1 MAFYTNFFS
10 RGSRVY
16 VRGYSM
22 GQPFEDVH
30 YYKPYLFVSSKKGT
44 YRTIDGRPV
53 DKIQFNSIRDARD
66 FIEKYKNVEQFQVY
80 GSTNFPYVYVNDRFQ
95 DDVEYDPSKI
105 RVVTLDIE
113 CDSSNGFPN
122 IENADK
128 MLTAITIRKNGRS
141 AVFSYGDF
149 KTNDP
154 NIFYVKCENE
164 EDLIKK
170 FLKVWSSNGWKPDIV
185 TGWYIEFFD
194 IPYLINRIA
203 RVLDMDWAKKLSPWK
218 MLDQRKVEFK
228 GKEAQ
233 SYNIPG
239 LAVLD
244 YYQLYRKF
252 SFANHESYKLDYIA
266 SVELGEKKVDYSEYG
281 TLHNLYHSNFQKFI
295 EYNIHDCILVD
306 KLDDKLKLI
315 EQVMALA
322 YDAKVNFTD
331 TMTTVRSWDTIIHN
345 YLLKSK
351 VVVPP
356 IKEPPIKES
365 RGFSSL
371 VGGHVK
377 DPQTGMHKWV
387 VSYDLNSLYPHLIMQ
402 YNISPETFLRRMDM
416 PSIDTL
422 LEGKWICPDQTV
434 TYAANGCTYRKDRQ
448 GFLPELMEKM
458 YNDRSKYKKMSI
470 EAKKKYEETKNADDL
485 KLVAR
490 YHNLQLA
497 KKIQLNSAY
506 GALANEYFRWFN
518 FNHAEAITTS
528 GQLSIR
534 WIEQKMNI
542 FMNKLMKT
550 SGRDYV
556 IASDTD
562 SIYINMGHIVNALGI
577 ADKTDHEICK
587 IIDTF
592 SEQKIV
598 PYMEQSYVE
607 LASMMSAYRQK
618 MQMKRETIANKAI
631 WKAKKMYIM
640 NALDIEGVTYKEP
653 KLKLQGIEAVRSS
666 TPQVCRNN
674 IMEAISVIVNSD
686 INSLREYVKQF
697 HNKFVTL
704 RFEEVAFPRSVKE
717 MSKWRDSASIYKK
730 GTPIHVKGSLIFNS
744 LLQRH
749 GIKNIQPI
757 AEGDKI
763 KFSYLKLP
771 NPIMDTVISVPDY
784 LPDEFGL
791 DRYIDRELQF
801 QKTFLDPIKS
811 ICNIIGWKLEETATL
826 EDFFS

>member
-16 VRGYSM
+16 VRGYDK
-22 GQPFEDVH
+22 GQFFDEVV
-30 YYKPYLFVSSKKGT
+30 YYKPYLFVPSKKGMF
-44 YRTIDGRPV
+44 RTIDGRQV
-53 DKIQFNSIRDARD
+53 DKVQFDTIRDARD
-66 FIEKYKNVEQFQVY
+66 FVEKYKDVEQFKVY
-80 GSTNFPYVYVNDRFQ
+80 GSTNFPYVYINDRFRG
-95 DDVEYDPSKI
+95 DVEYDPTKVS
-105 RVVTLDIE
+105 VVTLDIE
-113 CDSSNGFPN
+113 CDSSDGFPD
-122 IENADK
+122 IATADK
-128 MLTAITIRKNGRS
+128 MLTSITLRKKGKS
-141 AVFSYGDF
+141 VAFSYGDF
-149 KTNDP
+149 KTDDP
-154 NIFYVKCENE
+154 KIFYVKCENE

-170 FLKVWSSNGWKPDIV
+170 FIKVWTSRAWQPDIV

-218 MLDQRKVEFK
+218 MLDERKVEFR

-233 SYNIPG
+233 SFNIPG

-252 SFANHESYKLDYIA
+252 SFSNHESYKLDYIA

-281 TLHNLYHSNFQKFI
+281 TLHGLYHSNFQKFI
-295 EYNIHDCILVD
+295 EYNIHDCVLVD

-331 TMTTVRSWDTIIHN
+331 TLTTVRSWDTIIHN
-345 YLLKSK
+345 YLMRSN

-356 IKEPPIKES
+356 MRDS
-365 RGFSSL
+365 RGFSAL

-377 DPQTGMHKWV
+377 EPQLGMHKWV

-402 YNISPETFLRRMDM
+402 YNISPETFDKRVEM
-416 PSIDTL
+416 PSIDSL
-422 LEGKWICPDQTV
+422 LEGTWKYPDAAAA
-434 TYAANGCTYRKDRQ
+434 YAANGCTYRKDKQ

-458 YNDRSKYKKMSI
+458 YDDRSKYKKMSI
-470 EAKKKYEETKNADDL
+470 EAKKKYEETKNVDDL

-534 WIEQKMNI
+534 WIEKKMNT

-550 SGRDYV
+550 DDNDYV

-562 SIYINMGHIVNALGI
+562 SIYINFGPVVEYLGLSG
-577 ADKTDHEICK
+577 KTDHEICGL
-587 IIDTF
+587 IDKF

-598 PYMEQSYVE
+598 PYMEQSYGE
-607 LASMMSAYRQK
+607 LAEMMSAYKQK

-640 NALDIEGVTYKEP
+640 NALDIEGVVYKDP

-666 TPQVCRNN
+666 TPHVCRDS
-674 IMEAISVIVNSD
+674 IMTAIKLVVSRDVGA
-686 INSLREYVKQF
+686 LREYAESFKKEF
-697 HNKFVTL
+697 MSM
-704 RFEEVAFPRSVKE
+704 RFEQVAFPRSVKE
-717 MSKWRDSASIYKK
+717 IGKWRDSSSIYKK
-730 GTPIHVKGSLIFNS
+730 GTPIHVKGALIFND
-744 LLQRH
+744 LLKRH

-757 AEGDKI
+757 SDGDKI
-763 KFSYLKLP
+763 KFSYLKMP
-771 NPIMDTVISVPDY
+771 NPIKDTVISVPDF
-784 LPDEFGL
+784 LPDEFEL

-801 QKTFLDPIKS
+801 QKTFLDPIRS
-811 ICNIIGWKLEETATL
+811 ICDIIGWKLEEVATL
-826 EDFFS
+826 ENFFS